1 MNPLVIE
8 GSDNYLFLTGGPHRP
23 LAFLKGEIE
32 PDASSIDNFWGNL
45 QRRQALCRQIG
56 AAYVHLVSPDK
67 AFVLREN
74 FPVDIGTSILHRYKQ
89 GVSPS
94 IYKQVSPYIS
104 YPLDA
109 LKGEA
114 QQVYSRVDSHFTLVG
129 YLCCLEAALEL
140 AGKQELFDGKANRE
154 AQVLGSISGRGIS
167 AKAGN
172 NLEVIAGS
180 SANSTSFGNAGLGG
194 NSSSQ
199 GLSSSIDL
207 AMLRPW
213 VMRNSFK
220 QGVWSGDLGS
230 KLDPPRKE
238 ARISFVPPH
247 PIVRFT
253 NQLITANDGICDIFI
268 NRSIIANS
276 PRALVFGDSL
286 ARGLVPM
293 MTRIF
298 GMVLFCRS
306 RYVHDEIVLG
316 FKPQLVISQNAERYL
331 SKVSLDDERPPFLLY
346 PSLRTEP
353 VAVPSLFAKLMS
365 TCMAADRPPF
375 YRFIEQIQQGISIDS
390 ISF

>member
-1 MNPLVIE
+1 
-8 GSDNYLFLTGGPHRP
+8 
-23 LAFLKGEIE
+23 
-32 PDASSIDNFWGNL
+32 
-45 QRRQALCRQIG
+45 
-56 AAYVHLVSPDK
+56 
-67 AFVLREN
+67 
-74 FPVDIGTSILHRYKQ
+74 
-89 GVSPS
+89 
-94 IYKQVSPYIS
+94 
-104 YPLDA
+104 
-109 LKGEA
+109 
-114 QQVYSRVDSHFTLVG
+114 
-129 YLCCLEAALEL
+129 LEAALEL
-140 AGKQELFDGKANRE
+140 AGKQELFDGKANME

-172 NLEVIAGS
+172 NLEVIAES
-180 SANSTSFGNAGLGG
+180 SANLTSFGNAGIGDNG
-194 NSSSQ
+194 SSQ
-199 GLSSSIDL
+199 ALSSSIDL
-207 AMLRPW
+207 AMLRQW
-213 VMRNSFK
+213 VMRNSIK

-238 ARISFVPPH
+238 ARISFVPPR

-253 NQLITANDGICDIFI
+253 NQLFTANDGICDIFI
-268 NRSIIANS
+268 NRSIVANS

-331 SKVSLDDERPPFLLY
+331 SKVSLDDERLPFLLY

-365 TCMAADRPPF
+365 ICMAVDRPPF
-375 YRFIEQIQQGISIDS
+375 YRFIEQIQEGISIDS

>member
-1 MNPLVIE
+1 MVTE
-8 GSDNYLFLTGGPHRP
+8 GSDDYLFLTGGPHRP

-74 FPVDIGTSILHRYKQ
+74 FPIAIGTPILKRYKQ
-89 GVSPS
+89 AIGLAVYKNISPHF
-94 IYKQVSPYIS
+94 S

-109 LKGEA
+109 LRSEP
-114 QQVYSRVDSHFTLVG
+114 QQVYSRVDSHCTPLGF
-129 YLCCLEAALEL
+129 LCCLEAILEL
-140 AGKQELFDGKANRE
+140 AIRQEPFAGNANKAC
-154 AQVLGSISGRGIS
+154 QVLGGVSGRGNPS
-167 AKAGN
+167 KAGN
-172 NLEVIAGS
+172 NLEAVAVS
-180 SANSTSFGNAGLGG
+180 SVNSTSPGSAGIGG
-194 NSSSQ
+194 NCPSQ
-199 GLSSSIDL
+199 ALSSSIDL
-207 AMLRPW
+207 AVLRPW
-213 VMRNSFK
+213 VMKNIIK

-238 ARISFVPPH
+238 TRISFLPPR
-247 PIVRFT
+247 PITRFN
-253 NQLITANDGICDIFI
+253 NQLVTANDGICDIFV
-268 NRSIIANS
+268 NPSLVGNS

-316 FKPQLVISQNAERYL
+316 FRPQLVISQNAERYL
-331 SKVSLDDERPPFLLY
+331 SKVSHDDERPPFLLY

-353 VAVPSLFAKLMS
+353 VPVPSLFAKLMT
-365 TCMAADRPPF
+365 TCMAVDRPPF
-375 YRFIEQIQQGISIDS
+375 HRFIEQIQQGIPIDS
-390 ISF
+390 LSF